1 MQSTSFP
8 SIIIDNFKFVL
19 LGKNEIDTTNSR
31 WYVFISSENQT
42 TKELV
47 NFWVYP
53 STSELG
59 LWRLLA
65 KTNNFYYK
73 GAHIPAIERE
83 TRPPGDYFYY
93 DYVQQTCIY
102 IELQSFINSHFDD
115 LKNLKYPKTSFVPN
129 RPYDPHDSV
138 RRLTLEQNDRVFEII
153 DDPSRQIQLYPFIL
167 LQQIMECGEI
177 ETITPRKRRPDVVIK
192 EFAKKLKQE
201 YELLYDYVEIV
212 APYDKVFQERITIR
226 GDIMKF
232 PLQNIKDG
240 SIVILYA
247 CIVKMT
253 QIPTNRRF
261 RNSTSNIARI
271 CEKDLHIM
279 PFFLTTEDST
289 VNCFG
294 VYTKY
299 IPCGAFICKL
309 FDYSN
314 GYHASRGYK
323 QCTQDEFDN
332 NHCSTDYS
340 YLGDRF
346 DNIFPFNEWIKK
358 SNLQPYSRKSGVKS
372 ASPIKTKRRS
382 RAHSF

>member
-1 MQSTSFP
+1 MQNTSFP

-115 LKNLKYPKTSFVPN
+115 LKKLRYPITSFVPN

-138 RRLTLEQNDRVFEII
+138 RRLTLEQNNRVFEII

-240 SIVILYA
+240 SIVMLYA

-279 PFFLTTEDST
+279 PFF
-289 VNCFG
+289 
-294 VYTKY
+294 
-299 IPCGAFICKL
+299 
-309 FDYSN
+309 
-314 GYHASRGYK
+314 
-323 QCTQDEFDN
+323 
-332 NHCSTDYS
+332 
-340 YLGDRF
+340 
-346 DNIFPFNEWIKK
+346 
-358 SNLQPYSRKSGVKS
+358 
-372 ASPIKTKRRS
+372 
-382 RAHSF
+382 